1 MNNRKLIIALVL
13 GAALVAFLVGVNFY
27 QSRVQTALE
36 QQVAGQ
42 AERLVRMHSPIIGP
56 REAPVTIVEFFDPA

>member
-13 GAALVAFLVGVNFY
+13 GAALVAVLVGVNFE